1 MLGAQSA
8 QGEKVTLASNYK
20 KVVEEIDDK
29 NKHMNPLVQAIKA
42 SFQFCTGPYNSFGH
56 LLRF

>member
-1 MLGAQSA
+1 M
-8 QGEKVTLASNYK
+8 LASNYK

-29 NKHMNPLVQAIKA
+29 NKHLNPLVQAIKA